1 MRRFLLLYTLL
12 ISGFCSAQSGGVGIG
27 TTAPDANAALEIRST
42 NKALIIPRLST
53 QAIGALTPK
62 EGMLVYNYDSQNFMG
77 YAGGTPNSIT
87 AFLSPT
93 HIINP
98 PAGIQVAQTYLAPST
113 FLLKDFG
120 VYIASGPINLTYIL
134 SVYQGTGNTGTLL
147 GTSTVNLPPGT
158 GGVYYFNLINSNIT
172 LVSGNTYTFA
182 LTPSVTNAEN
192 YIAFYLSNP
201 YSEGVM
207 LYNNAVQNSNYDLS
221 MDVRAAGPGNWRKFA
236 ADTSTSNGIAL
247 SSGSG
252 TTSMFNFYE
261 EASFT
266 VNFSNGATVYASN
279 YTVKVVR
286 VGKQVIVTFP
296 SDLLSLNVSGAPVVS
311 IGTFPVRFLP
321 QSPIVVPIPIQSN
334 GTASMGIARVTSGGI
349 GLYAGNMGAP
359 FSGANSGIRACS
371 ITYAV
376 Q

>member
-53 QAIGALTPK
+53 QSIGALTPK
-62 EGMLVYNYDSQNFMG
+62 EGMLVYNYDSQTFMG
-77 YAGGTPNSIT
+77 YTGGTPNAIT
-87 AFLSPT
+87 TFLSPT
-93 HIINP
+93 HLINP
-98 PAGIQVAQTYLAPST
+98 PAGIYAAQTYLAPST

-120 VYIASGPINLTYIL
+120 AYIASGPINLTYIL
-134 SVYQGTGNTGTLL
+134 NVYEGTGTTGTLL

-172 LVSGNTYTFA
+172 LVSGSTYTFA
-182 LTPSVTNAEN
+182 LTPSVTNSQN
-192 YIAFYLSNP
+192 YIGFYLSNP

-207 LYNNAVQNSNYDLS
+207 LYNNVIQNGNYDLS

-236 ADTSTSNGIAL
+236 ADTSTSSGIAL

-252 TTSMFNFYE
+252 TTSVFNFYE

-266 VNFSNGATVYASN
+266 VNFFNGATVYASN

-286 VGKQVIVTFP
+286 VGKQVMVTFP
-296 SDLLSLNVSGAPVVS
+296 SDLLNLNISGAQVVS

-321 QSPIVVPIPIQSN
+321 QSAIVVPIPIQSN
-334 GTASMGIARVTSGGI
+334 GTASMGIARVTNSGI

-359 FSGANSGIRACS
+359 FSGPNSGIRACS